1 MADAG
6 KRGPSKPDLKSRQ
19 PRPKKGGGVI
29 KMFLV
34 VAILGALAG
43 AGVVYQKQILAF
55 VDSLQKK
62 PEPERKSIGA
72 PEVAKVEPKQQDA
85 AVPVIPPKPPATQ
98 ERRNVEIPPPAKAAI
113 PTGEEDAARKL
124 IADGRTQLENFEFKK
139 AAELFKQAAEKK
151 AGTVKAEA
159 ETWVK
164 KADAFEVATRHMSVG
179 DYAAA
184 ETTYILTTTD
194 DRVLHGI
201 KLSEDGTTIR
211 FQAVPPHNPASTGK
225 TILPVAKP
233 DVKSTVAVTKQ
244 QRRAEFMELLGS
256 LESTVTPARSTDYY
270 DLVYISKRLGL
281 GRECMEYLNRAYNG
295 GPNHP
300 PDTYL
305 GDSFRKEVVR
315 RAIDQCSMMLAAG
328 RAKRFVQDELNKM
341 LKTLPGYQLAQDEA
355 EAFKVSVLAKVRD
368 DFKSTLRE
376 VKKEKPEVAANANP
390 SKSTSMPKPTAKE
403 LVTEDAIT
411 EVTVD
416 DSGVKGNGAA
426 GPVVE
431 QANQA
436 YDEGIKLYRGYKQG
450 TTGNNNKFLEQAM
463 KKLMLAVDLYDKAL
477 QVDGSNK
484 AILDRQTE
492 ANMIVYACKKYHT
505 L

>member
-6 KRGPSKPDLKSRQ
+6 KRGPSKPDLKSRS
-19 PRPKKGGGVI
+19 PRPKPGGGVI
-29 KMFLV
+29 KLFVV

-43 AGVVYQKQILAF
+43 AGVVYKKQILAF
-55 VDSLQKK
+55 VESLQKK
-62 PEPERKSIGA
+62 PEPPPVAAPA
-72 PEVAKVEPKQQDA
+72 PEVATAEKKQLDA
-85 AVPVIPPKPPATQ
+85 APLVIPAKPQAIE
-98 ERRNVEIPPPAKAAI
+98 ERRKTEPPPAAKAVI
-113 PTGEEDAARKL
+113 PSGEEDVARKL

-151 AGTVKAEA
+151 AGAVKAEA

-164 KADAFEVATRHMSVG
+164 KADAFEMATRHMSVG

-201 KLSEDGTTIR
+201 KLSEDGTAIR

-233 DVKSTVAVTKQ
+233 DIKATVAVTKQ
-244 QRRAEFMELLGS
+244 QRRAEFMELLGG
-256 LESTVTPARSTDYY
+256 LESTVTPTRSADYY

-341 LKTLPGYQLAQDEA
+341 LKTLPGYQLAEDEA
-355 EAFKVSVLAKVRD
+355 EAFKVSVLSKVRD

-376 VKKEKPEVAANANP
+376 VKKEKPDVAATVNP
-390 SKSTSMPKPTAKE
+390 SKSTPKPTAKE
-403 LVTEDAIT
+403 LVTEDSIT

-416 DSGVKGNGAA
+416 DSGVKGHGAA
-426 GPVVE
+426 GPVVD
-431 QANQA
+431 QANQL
-436 YDEGIKLYRGYKQG
+436 YEEGIKLYRGYKQG

-463 KKLMLAVDLYDKAL
+463 KKLTAAVDLYDKAL
-477 QVDGSNK
+477 QLDGSNK